1 MKTEKNAESKYRKRP
16 ISLSIRADLI
26 KEAKDLRLNAS
37 RAAEAGLEAA
47 IRTAKEKQW
56 LSENA
61 DAIKAHNERI
71 ARSGTLLK
79 PIWLGG

>member
-1 MKTEKNAESKYRKRP
+1 MKTHNIDNKIKKRP

-26 KEAKDLRLNAS
+26 REAKTLQLNAS

-56 LSENA
+56 LAENA

-79 PIWLGG
+79 PIWLAE